1 HQRQRL
7 GRRADPDQAEA
18 EGVPVLPGLNDPGA
32 DDAALIAAAPG
43 IGFPLM
49 VKARAGG
56 GGRGMRR
63 VDAAQAL
70 PEALRLARG
79 EAATAFGDDALILER
94 ALDGARHVEVQV
106 LADAH
111 GAVLTLGERDCS
123 AQRRRQKVLEEAPA
137 PGLSQAARAAL
148 AEAARRLTRAGGYVN
163 AGTAEFLVSP
173 GGEAFFLEMNAR
185 LQVEHPVTEAVTGL
199 DLVALQLRVA
209 AGRPLGLSQEDV
221 RLHGHAVEARLCAE
235 DPAAGFLPSAGP
247 ILGWRMPTGE
257 GLRVDAGYAEGAEV
271 PAVYDS
277 LLAKVVAW
285 GETRE
290 IALARLTAALAR
302 TAVLGPRSNAAFL
315 REAAGHRDFAAGG
328 VATTWLEAALPA
340 PVDAPASEAEAAM
353 AAALVLEAAA
363 ASAAAAGGLRAELRG
378 WSSDAGLASRL
389 TLGAGEA
396 RFEFSARPIPGGWRV
411 AGEAAHEIVV
421 EAAAAGRARLRCG
434 GETVEALW
442 TCDGEAARLALGPR
456 QLSFAVLSAGGA
468 AAEAGADGRVEA
480 PMHGRLVS
488 LEAAEGD
495 AVAKGDLLAV
505 LEAMKMQHRLTA
517 PVAGRVARIHRRPG
531 DQTAAGDPILDIEP
545 DPDPDPDPDDS
556 SNDTQTEAAP

>member
-1 HQRQRL
+1 MRPFGSLLVANR
-7 GRRADPDQAEA
+7 GEIACRIFRTARAEGLRTVAVVSEADRGAPHAALADAAVDIGPAAPGESYLDADRILAAARDAAAEAIHPGYGFLSENADFARAVIEAGLVWVGPPPEALALMGDKAAARALAEA

-32 DDAALIAAAPG
+32 DHAALIAAAPG

-137 PGLSQAARAAL
+137 PGLSQTTRAAL

-378 WSSDAGLASRL
+378 WSS
-389 TLGAGEA
+389 
-396 RFEFSARPIPGGWRV
+396 
-411 AGEAAHEIVV
+411 
-421 EAAAAGRARLRCG
+421 
-434 GETVEALW
+434 
-442 TCDGEAARLALGPR
+442 
-456 QLSFAVLSAGGA
+456 
-468 AAEAGADGRVEA
+468 
-480 PMHGRLVS
+480 
-488 LEAAEGD
+488 
-495 AVAKGDLLAV
+495 
-505 LEAMKMQHRLTA
+505 
-517 PVAGRVARIHRRPG
+517 
-531 DQTAAGDPILDIEP
+531 
-545 DPDPDPDPDDS
+545 
-556 SNDTQTEAAP
+556 